1 MLYLIN
7 PFCLISEER
16 MRQGVCV
23 CVCWFLL
30 SQKGH
35 KGNIKMAEYVPVSS
49 HKIFS
54 FAGLPGV
61 LSLGFIFII

>member
-1 MLYLIN
+1 
-7 PFCLISEER
+7 

-54 FAGLPGV
+54 FAGLSGV